1 MSLCVLN
8 DAYSRGTLW
17 ENYITGGNG
26 SRRNLMDNGV
36 EPKWP
41 RCKCGGAA
49 VTNASGD
56 LTRTCIRCGKIVRK
70 DSSVEPIRGDSMDN
84 GVENVSDLR
93 AALAVKTELLDE
105 MAGIADKLQV
115 ELAVMREELDTL
127 RHEKEFLIE
136 NNVKSMTLYRDELAL
151 RTQERD
157 RLKERF
163 SGLASDYLH
172 EDDRFVI
179 KFAIAMSEKLDKKRA
194 EGYDGWR
201 DECTPEFL
209 AKSFLKHISKGDP
222 VDVANFCM
230 MLNYRLGGPRVMKEA
245 FAKLTKERDAL
256 AKALEAAKEL
266 FELSEDCQEPGTDAY
281 TWLHQAGLLI
291 NPPDAL
297 TERSKR

>member
-1 MSLCVLN
+1 
-8 DAYSRGTLW
+8 
-17 ENYITGGNG
+17 
-26 SRRNLMDNGV
+26 
-36 EPKWP
+36 
-41 RCKCGGAA
+41 
-49 VTNASGD
+49 
-56 LTRTCIRCGKIVRK
+56 
-70 DSSVEPIRGDSMDN
+70 MDN
-84 GVENVSDLR
+84 GVENVSDLKDRIKQLEILLGNSVKSFDNLRKANHESLTETLAAAFEQQQR
-93 AALAVKTELLDE
+93 ADKAEARLARYESQAVELPPLELTAQDWTGTTHLSVAMRSCRKRQLLD
-105 MAGIADKLQV
+105 ALRS
-115 ELAVMREELDTL
+115 LAVMREELDTL

>member
-1 MSLCVLN
+1 
-8 DAYSRGTLW
+8 
-17 ENYITGGNG
+17 
-26 SRRNLMDNGV
+26 MDNGV

-136 NNVKSMTLYRDELAL
+136 NNVKSMTLSRDELAL

-157 RLKERF
+157 ALQGEHD
-163 SGLASDYLH
+163 S
-172 EDDRFVI
+172 
-179 KFAIAMSEKLDKKRA
+179 IA
-194 EGYDGWR
+194 
-201 DECTPEFL
+201 TT
-209 AKSFLKHISKGDP
+209 LKHCGYGTIDE
-222 VDVANFCM
+222 
-230 MLNYRLGGPRVMKEA
+230 MLPRFRESWALQKVMA
-245 FAKLTKERDAL
+245 ILTAERDAL
-256 AKALEAAKEL
+256 AKALKACVDDLQIA
-266 FELSEDCQEPGTDAY
+266 EDEICEFSPG
-281 TWLHQAGLLI
+281 LKAGKIAL
-291 NPPDAL
+291 DAL
-297 TERSKR
+297 TDRSKP